1 MSKLRFDHVS
11 IVVKD
16 LAAASRFFEEL
27 GLEVEGKAEISGEW
41 VDRISGVPGIDC
53 EIWMMKTPDGAARIE
68 FTRFLSPNTAD
79 SDTDASSISALGL
92 RSVMFEVEDIAD
104 MARRLAAAGGELMGE
119 IVQYE
124 NAYKLCYVRGPE
136 GVIVALA
143 ESL

>member
-11 IVVKD
+11 IVVND
-16 LAAASRFFEEL
+16 LDSAVRFFEVL
-27 GLEVEGKAEISGEW
+27 GLEVEGKADISGDW
-41 VDRISGVPGIDC
+41 VDRISAVPGIDC
-53 EIWMMKTPDGAARIE
+53 EICMMKTPDGAARIE
-68 FTRFLSPNTAD
+68 LTRYRSPATAGAD
-79 SDTDASSISALGL
+79 LDASIISAVGL
-92 RSVMFEVEDIAD
+92 RSVMFEVDDIAN
-104 MARRLAAAGGELMGE
+104 MARRLAEAGGELMGE